1 MWHNCRALESRA
13 IDANAPKFVVAALPC
28 GMWGFALHL
37 QGGMIA
43 ALQQVK
49 GRQMSGVLVI
59 AFALA
64 ALIYLAYRGLSLLL
78 LAPALAMLAVIGA
91 EGGPVLASY
100 TQIFMQAMGGFI
112 IQFFPLFL
120 LGAVF
125 GKLMESAGA
134 ARVLADN
141 IIRRLGAPRAILAV
155 ILSCA
160 VMTYGGVSLFVV
172 AFAVWPIASA
182 LFRDAQLPK
191 VLIPATLALGAFTFT
206 MTALPGTPAI
216 QNAIPMPY
224 FGTTPF
230 AAPGLGIV
238 ASLIMLGLGWAYLET
253 RARRIGPGYGDD
265 DDAGTGPDT
274 SADLPNIG
282 VAAAPLVLVLVLN
295 LVFTFVV
302 IPRLDT
308 GYLAQP
314 EFGATDIGALR
325 GVWSIVAALTLS
337 SGVLIALNWRRFS
350 NLAEVLEGG
359 AKDALL
365 PIFNTASLVGFGAV
379 IASLGAFGLI
389 RDWVVTAGGDNP
401 LVSLAIGTGLLAG
414 MTGSASGGMSIALQT
429 LGATYLEMGLA
440 AGISPELL
448 HRVTAVATGGLDAL
462 PHNGAVITLLT
473 ICGLT
478 HREAYRDIAVVA
490 VLIPI
495 IALVALVVLG
505 TLFGS
510 F

>member
-1 MWHNCRALESRA
+1 ML
-13 IDANAPKFVVAALPC
+13 
-28 GMWGFALHL
+28 G
-37 QGGMIA
+37 IA
-43 ALQQVK
+43 VI
-49 GRQMSGVLVI
+49 VL
-59 AFALA
+59 ALA
-64 ALIYLAYRGLSLLL
+64 ALMYLAYRGVSLLL
-78 LAPALAMLAVIGA
+78 LTPALAVLAVLLA
-91 EGGPVLASY
+91 EGGPLLATY
-100 TQIFMQAMGGFI
+100 TQVFMDATGGFI
-112 IQFFPLFL
+112 VQYFPLFL

-125 GKLMESAGA
+125 GKLMEASGS
-134 ARVLADN
+134 ARVLADG
-141 IIRRLGAPRAILAV
+141 IIRGLGPRRAILAV

-182 LFRDAQLPK
+182 LFREAELPK
-191 VLIPATLALGAFTFT
+191 VLIPATIALGAFTFT

-230 AAPGLGIV
+230 AAPGLGVITG
-238 ASLIMLGLGWAYLET
+238 ALMLVLGWAWLER
-253 RARRIGPGYGDD
+253 RARAMGPGYGA
-265 DDAGTGPDT
+265 DAEADAQELPDNPPG
-274 SADLPNIG
+274 LV
-282 VAAAPLVLVLVLN
+282 VAAAPLVLVLALN

-302 IPRLDT
+302 IPMLDT
-308 GYLAQP
+308 GYLSEP
-314 EFGATDIGALR
+314 KYGETDVGSLR
-325 GVWSIVAALTLS
+325 GVWSIIAALTFASLAL
-337 SGVLIALNWRRFS
+337 VALNLGRLRDS
-350 NLAEVLEGG
+350 LGATLDSG
-359 AKDALL
+359 AKDSLK

-379 IASLGAFGLI
+379 VASLGAFTLI

-401 LVSLAIGTGLLAG
+401 LISLAIGTSLLAG
-414 MTGSASGGMSIALQT
+414 MTGSASGGMSIALST
-429 LGATYLEMGLA
+429 LGETYLEMGQA

-473 ICGLT
+473 ICGLS

-490 VLIPI
+490 VIVPLMS
-495 IALVALVVLG
+495 LVVLITLG